1 VSEKKGWASTVLG
14 WFIVQDETAAREGR
28 GTGEMPPSSQLEM
41 GPETAATIFRTEP
54 PAAPGG
60 QVDFDAVFEAA
71 GIDAEERQRVAKA
84 SELLASL
91 PADTA
96 VAVKKQIVEA
106 ALTAFGVSIEK
117 IIEDGVSEIQA
128 LEGYIHAG
136 AADTQKLL
144 QESSRRIQQYEDEI
158 KRIRAVMDQRV
169 EEQQGV
175 QAACNA
181 KKLQVQQILEFFGQE
196 AVARVVQASPR
207 LIDPSDQRRST
218 R

>member
-1 VSEKKGWASTVLG
+1 VSEKKSWGSTVLG
-14 WFIVQDETAAREGR
+14 WFIVQDETSTAEGR
-28 GTGEMPPSSQLEM
+28 GTGETPAPSQPAM
-41 GPETAATIFRTEP
+41 GPETAATIFRKEP

-60 QVDFDAVFEAA
+60 QVDFEAVFEAA
-71 GIDAEERQRVAKA
+71 GIDADERQRVAKA

-91 PADTA
+91 PAETA

-106 ALTAFGVSIEK
+106 SLKAFGVAIDK
-117 IIEDGVSEIQA
+117 IIEAGVSEIQA
-128 LEGYIHAG
+128 LEGYIRAG

-144 QESSRRIQQYEDEI
+144 QESTRRIQQYEDEI
-158 KRIRAVMDQRV
+158 KRIRLVMEQRV
-169 EEQQGV
+169 QEQQGV
-175 QAACNA
+175 QTSCNA

-207 LIDPSDQRRST
+207 LIDPSGHRGST